1 MQILCKK
8 ATRSLLKD
16 IGEFASYQRPISNA
30 LRKHF
35 GADPKLKIV
44 WLFVT
49 SNLIWSASDR
59 SRAEAQNIQ
68 IIEERE
74 LRYFEEIA
82 KNVGPA
88 AKYQFLGEF
97 LSNQKIPELANYS
110 VPAIRTKLGGH
121 WAYYFLA
128 PPSRMLP
135 ISFVN
140 HRGLRDIE
148 GAPAYQRVLKRSR
161 LKEIGSYLDG
171 GGFFPN
177 CILVNF
183 RDDVRYE
190 KQSSFEDRQISF
202 GNLFLPDRFKTVWI
216 IDGQHRLFGFTEAS
230 KDSNSQTL
238 PVLAFEKLSTVAEAE
253 LFATINS
260 KQQKVARGLL
270 DELAGE
276 LKLTSDDFSERM
288 GAIASRALDMMATE
302 SGSPFEDR
310 MKTADLA
317 DSETICL
324 TISEIKKAIISARLL
339 GSMSRTEVEIP
350 GPFSRRNTKETLNA
364 LCEGLTA
371 YFSLIQSSNP
381 DRWDL
386 GKPGYLCSNV
396 AIQGYIRLLQALIE
410 FMSGQ
415 TGQEPSNLDSE
426 ELIDQVKP
434 FLNPVLEFVATTEDA
449 DFSKRFKQPFGSGGP
464 PRYFHQLCLIVRT
477 QFPDF
482 APQGFAE
489 FATEQASEI
498 SERADVLTK
507 TLVDRVHRHVIT
519 VLKTAYAGDHFDKGI
534 PQKDIKL
541 SAMNKKYE
549 DGDGQMPAENYLDVI
564 DLKKIVEHQ
573 QNWDLFKE
581 SMDIKLVDDRKG
593 QAKYVK
599 WLERLNEVRRFH
611 HIHLAART
619 KSLIWTSSII
629 WMNSSVLGMCELTV
643 QLKPFLKWAGGK
655 RWLTSRH
662 GHLLPTKYKAYHEP
676 FLGSGAVF
684 FHLQPERAFLSDANV
699 HLIECYLALKE
710 DWQSVWN
717 YLLAFKREHSEEYY
731 YQVREAAFRSPS
743 REAARFI
750 YLNRTCFNGI
760 YRENLKGIFNVP
772 KGTKDAVTFPDDNFS
787 AVSLALQSA
796 SLKSSDFAVA
806 IDQAKRGDFVF
817 IDPPYTVRHNHNGFV
832 KYNQKIFNWADQVR
846 LRDAVRLASER
857 GVSCLITNACHPSI
871 VELYEGLGKK
881 SIVSRSSVIAGT
893 SKHRGTYEELIITI
907 GYDVCSEGQDMVP
920 GLFSKQ
926 KKKLHEERI

>member
-1 MQILCKK
+1 MAGHKGRRLGGRVDSASTAISKTVALIGPLVGEKYEKVAEYKRRKPRFLQKKLKPADADGFLQSGWTQRDTKVGEKIIIEKQKPHDEILEDRFWSILYQFGFDDLNAGRSFQIQVAAGGEPVRKQIDIFAKVGDVVIVAECKSCAK
-8 ATRSLLKD
+8 KQPRGLLKD
-16 IGEFASYQRPISNA
+16 IGEFASYQKPISNA
-30 LRKHF
+30 LRKHY

-44 WLFVT
+44 WLIVT
-49 SNLIWSASDR
+49 SNLIWSPSDR

-97 LSNQKIPELANYS
+97 LSSQKIPELSNYS

-128 PPSRMLP
+128 PPERMLP

-190 KQSSFEDRQISF
+190 RQSSFEDRQISF

-216 IDGQHRLFGFTEAS
+216 IDGQHRLFGFTEAN
-230 KDSNSQTL
+230 KESNKQTL

-276 LKLTSDDFSERM
+276 LKLTSEDFSERM
-288 GAIASRALDMMATE
+288 GAIASRGLDMMATE
-302 SGSPFEDR
+302 TGSPFEDR

-339 GSMSRTEVEIP
+339 GSISRTEVEIP

-364 LCEGLTA
+364 LCDGLTA

-386 GKPGYLCSNV
+386 GKPGHLCSNV

-410 FMSGQ
+410 FMSEK
-415 TGQEPSNLDSE
+415 TGQEPSNLDAE
-426 ELIDQVKP
+426 ELVEQVKP
-434 FLNPVLEFVATTEDA
+434 FLKPVLEFIASTEDI

-477 QFPDF
+477 QYPDF

-498 SERADVLTK
+498 SERADLLTK
-507 TLVDRVHRHVIT
+507 SLVDRVHRHVIT
-519 VLKTAYAGDHFDKGI
+519 VLKTAYSGDHFDKGI

-549 DGDGQMPAENYLDVI
+549 DNDGQMPAENYLDVL

-581 SMDIKLVDDRKG
+581 SMDIKLQEDRKG
-593 QAKYVK
+593 LAKYVK
-599 WLERLNEVRRFH
+599 WFERLNEVRRIPSH
-611 HIHLAART
+611 
-619 KSLIWTSSII
+619 
-629 WMNSSVLGMCELTV
+629 
-643 QLKPFLKWAGGK
+643 PFG
-655 RWLTSRH
+655 
-662 GHLLPTKYKAYHEP
+662 
-676 FLGSGAVF
+676 
-684 FHLQPERAFLSDANV
+684 
-699 HLIECYLALKE
+699 
-710 DWQSVWN
+710 
-717 YLLAFKREHSEEYY
+717 
-731 YQVREAAFRSPS
+731 RS
-743 REAARFI
+743 
-750 YLNRTCFNGI
+750 Y
-760 YRENLKGIFNVP
+760 
-772 KGTKDAVTFPDDNFS
+772 KDAD
-787 AVSLALQSA
+787 L
-796 SLKSSDFAVA
+796 DFL
-806 IDQAKRGDFVF
+806 DHLDEQ
-817 IDPPYTVRHNHNGFV
+817 
-832 KYNQKIFNWADQVR
+832 
-846 LRDAVRLASER
+846 L
-857 GVSCLITNACHPSI
+857 NARN
-871 VELYEGLGKK
+871 V
-881 SIVSRSSVIAGT
+881 
-893 SKHRGTYEELIITI
+893 
-907 GYDVCSEGQDMVP
+907 
-920 GLFSKQ
+920 
-926 KKKLHEERI
+926 